1 MPIYYDPAA
10 LFMMQAKDDVAAN
23 ATYYGCDGFD
33 GIESAKGFDINS
45 IPQEV
50 TMLSHFNSKATDGA
64 AADFV
69 KKYTEKFGKETLNQ
83 FGASAYDCVYALFNA
98 MKAAKD
104 AGEEIDVTISASDLC
119 EILKDQFQGGFS
131 YSGVTGTNITWDET
145 GYVSKEAVKY
155 VIKAANA
162 ADEK

>member
-1 MPIYYDPAA
+1 MEKA
-10 LFMMQAKDDVAAN
+10 
-23 ATYYGCDGFD
+23 
-33 GIESAKGFDINS
+33 GI
-45 IPQEV
+45 
-50 TMLSHFNSKATDGA
+50 TD
-64 AADFV
+64 
-69 KKYTEKFGKETLNQ
+69 
-83 FGASAYDCVYALFNA
+83 AS
-98 MKAAKD
+98 
-104 AGEEIDVTISASDLC
+104 ISASDLC